1 MPGFWGEI
9 TGFPV
14 LLFAVSKT
22 PSLFPS
28 VKEFQPPKAVQG
40 PNRKKKRRGQH
51 RFVPSLTALVPTNP
65 CHKSHAGICTPT
77 TSILVGA
84 ALPSKTGVRSFGMS
98 ICHTPPDPTAPC
110 GVCFLEV
117 PRQRCLASRLLITR
131 VYC

>member
-40 PNRKKKRRGQH
+40 PNRKKVKRAAQVCAIPNSFGAYKP
-51 RFVPSLTALVPTNP
+51 VPQKPRWHLLV
-65 CHKSHAGICTPT
+65 TPT

-98 ICHTPPDPTAPC
+98 ICHTPPDPTA
-110 GVCFLEV
+110 
-117 PRQRCLASRLLITR
+117 S
-131 VYC
+131 